1 MMSRPMPDK
10 SLNKIDSNSTEHVNP
25 LQLKEQH
32 LRKILLMG
40 NPNVGKSVI
49 FSRLTGVNVITSNY
63 PGTTVEY
70 TKGSMRLSHE
80 KVEVI
85 DVPGTYTLE
94 PTLPAE
100 EVAVKMLNR
109 AIEEKE
115 SIVIDIVD
123 ATNLER
129 NLNLTL
135 QLLKKDISLIVALN
149 LWDEA
154 GHIGV
159 SIDVEKLEEIL
170 GVPVVPT
177 VAITGEGIK
186 RLVETLPEAKKG
198 TYQFENGERWH
209 EIGRIVEKVQVVRHR
224 HHTFFERLG
233 DFTVR
238 PLTGIPTAFFILYL
252 SFRIVRLIGE
262 GLINHFL
269 NPLFY
274 DFYFPLVTKTVDALL
289 PIKFIHNLLLGTTP
303 DPLGSFGV
311 LTAGLYIPFVVV
323 LPYLF
328 SFYLALSFL
337 EDWGYLPRLAVLLD
351 NIFHRLGLHGYS
363 SIPVIL
369 GLGCKVP
376 AILATRIL
384 ETRREKIIA
393 TALILMSAPCMPQT
407 AMIVSILTPYG
418 GNYLLLIFGVLFIM
432 AIVTSFLLNK
442 LLSGETPELLC
453 EIPPYRVPKLSIL
466 FKKVWLRLSSFIKE
480 AIPLIILGIFFIG
493 ILDLLGVISFISRIL
508 GPPLLFILG
517 LPPETF
523 FAIVT
528 GFLRKDV
535 SIALLPPFNLSPHQL
550 VVACIFL
557 VLYLPCISTFF
568 VMTKE
573 LGLRNALKLVAILLV
588 SGLLVGGILNLVFK
602 TF

>member
-1 MMSRPMPDK
+1 MM
-10 SLNKIDSNSTEHVNP
+10 
-25 LQLKEQH
+25 
-32 LRKILLMG
+32 RKILLMG

-70 TKGSMRLSHE
+70 TKGYMKLSGE
-80 KVEVI
+80 KIEVI

-100 EVAVKMLNR
+100 EVAVRMLDR
-109 AIEEKE
+109 TIEEKE

-135 QLLKKDISLIVALN
+135 QLLKKNIPVMVALN

-159 SIDVEKLEEIL
+159 SIDVEKLQKTL

-186 RLVETLPEAKKG
+186 KLVETLPEAKKG
-198 TYQFENGERWH
+198 TYQFEDAERWH
-209 EIGRIVEKVQVVRHR
+209 EIGRIVEKVQVVEHR
-224 HHTFFERLG
+224 HHTFLERLG
-233 DFTVR
+233 DFTVK
-238 PLTGIPTAFFILYL
+238 PLTGIPTAIIILFL
-252 SFRIVRLIGE
+252 AFKIVRFIGE
-262 GLINHFL
+262 GLINYL
-269 NPLFY
+269 LDPLFNN
-274 DFYFPLVTKTVDALL
+274 FYLPIITKAVDTIL

-328 SFYLALSFL
+328 SFYLVLSFL

-351 NIFHRLGLHGYS
+351 NVFHRVGLHGYS

-384 ETRREKIIA
+384 ETQREKIIA
-393 TALILMSAPCMPQT
+393 IALILMSTPCMPQT
-407 AMIVSILTPYG
+407 AMIVSLVTPHG
-418 GNYLLLIFGVLFIM
+418 GNYLLLIFGLFFLV
-432 AIVTSFLLNK
+432 AVTASFLLNK
-442 LLSGETPELLC
+442 VLSGETPELLC
-453 EIPPYRVPKLSIL
+453 EIPPYRMPKLSIL
-466 FKKVWLRLSSFIKE
+466 FRKVWLRLSSFIKE
-480 AIPLIILGIFFIG
+480 AIPLIILGIFLIG
-493 ILDLLGVISFISRIL
+493 ILDLLGIISFVSRML
-508 GPPLLFILG
+508 GAPLLFILG
-517 LPPETF
+517 LPPETVF
-523 FAIVT
+523 VIVT

-535 SIALLPPFNLSPHQL
+535 SIALLSPFNLSPQQL
-550 VVACIFL
+550 VVACTFL
-557 VLYLPCISTFF
+557 VLYLPCIATFF

-573 LGLRNALKLVAILLV
+573 LGLRDALKLVAILLT
-588 SGLLVGGILNLVFK
+588 SGLLVGGILNLIFK
-602 TF
+602 AVGS

>member
-1 MMSRPMPDK
+1 MMLWPVPDK
-10 SLNKIDSNSTEHVNP
+10 SLTRTDTNSTEHNKP
-25 LQLKEQH
+25 TTTQGAT

-49 FSRLTGVNVITSNY
+49 FSRLTGVNVIASNY
-63 PGTTVEY
+63 PGTTVGY
-70 TKGSMRLSHE
+70 TKGYMKLSDE
-80 KVEVI
+80 KVEII

-94 PTLPAE
+94 PSLPAE
-100 EVAVKMLNR
+100 EVAVEMLNK
-109 AIEEKE
+109 ATEEKE
-115 SIVIDIVD
+115 NVVINIVD

-135 QLLKKDISLIVALN
+135 QLLKKNIPVIVALN

-154 GHIGV
+154 GHIGIF
-159 SIDVEKLEEIL
+159 IDVEKLQRIL

-186 RLVETLPEAKKG
+186 KLVETLPEAKKG
-198 TYQFENGERWH
+198 NYQFENGERWH
-209 EIGRIVEKVQVVRHR
+209 EIGRIVEKVQVVKHR
-224 HHTFFERLG
+224 HHTFLERLG
-233 DFTVR
+233 DFTIR
-238 PLTGIPTAFFILYL
+238 PLTGIPTAIIILFL
-252 SFRIVRLIGE
+252 TFKMVRFIGE
-262 GLINHFL
+262 GLINYL
-269 NPLFY
+269 LDPLFNN
-274 DFYFPLVTKTVDALL
+274 FYLPLITKAVDTFL
-289 PIKFIHNLLLGTTP
+289 PMKFIHNLLLGTTP

-311 LTAGLYIPFVVV
+311 LTAGLYIPFIVV

-328 SFYLALSFL
+328 SFYLALSFF
-337 EDWGYLPRLAVLLD
+337 EDLGYLPRLAVLLD
-351 NIFHRLGLHGYS
+351 NIFHRVGLHGYS

-393 TALILMSAPCMPQT
+393 MALILMSAPCMPQT
-407 AMIVSILTPYG
+407 AMIVSIVTPFG
-418 GNYLLLIFGVLFIM
+418 GNYLILIFGVLFFV
-432 AIVTSFLLNK
+432 AITTSLILNK
-442 LLSGETPELLC
+442 LLAGETPELLC
-453 EIPPYRVPKLSIL
+453 EIPPYRIPKLSIL
-466 FKKVWLRLSSFIKE
+466 LKKVWLRLSSFITS
-480 AIPLIILGIFFIG
+480 AIPLIILGIFLIG
-493 ILDLLGVISFISRIL
+493 ILDVLGVIGFASRIL
-508 GPPLLFILG
+508 GAPLLFILG

-535 SIALLPPFNLSPHQL
+535 SIALLPPYHLSPKSL
-550 VVACIFL
+550 VIACIFL

-573 LGLRNALKLVAILLV
+573 LGVRNALKLVAILLT
-588 SGLLVGGILNLVFK
+588 SGLLVGGILNLIL
-602 TF
+602 

>member
-1 MMSRPMPDK
+1 M
-10 SLNKIDSNSTEHVNP
+10 
-25 LQLKEQH
+25 
-32 LRKILLMG
+32 RKILLMG

-49 FSRLTGVNVITSNY
+49 FSRLTGVNVIASNY

-70 TKGSMRLSHE
+70 TKGYMRWGEE

-100 EVAVKMLNR
+100 KVTVEMLR
-109 AIEEKE
+109 QAIEEKQ
-115 SIVIDIVD
+115 SVVIDIVD

-135 QLLKKDISLIVALN
+135 QLLKKDIPVIVALN

-154 GHIGV
+154 RHIGV
-159 SIDVEKLEEIL
+159 DINIEELKKIL
-170 GVPVVPT
+170 AVPVVPT

-186 RLVETLPEAKKG
+186 KLVETLPEAKKG
-198 TYQFENGERWH
+198 NYQFENAERWH
-209 EIGRIVEKVQVVRHR
+209 EIGRIVEKVQIVKHR
-224 HHTFFERLG
+224 HHTFLERLG

-238 PLTGIPTAFFILYL
+238 PLSGIPTAIIILFL
-252 SFRIVRLIGE
+252 TFKIVRFIGE
-262 GLINHFL
+262 GLINYLL
-269 NPLFY
+269 NPLFNN
-274 DFYFPLVTKTVDALL
+274 FYLPLVTKAVDTLL
-289 PIKFIHNLLLGTTP
+289 PIKFIHNLLLGTTL

-337 EDWGYLPRLAVLLD
+337 EDWGYLPRLTVLLD

-363 SIPVIL
+363 SIPIIL

-393 TALILMSAPCMPQT
+393 IALILMSAPCMPQT
-407 AMIVSILTPYG
+407 AMIVSIITPYG
-418 GNYLLLIFGVLFIM
+418 GNYLILIFGLLFIV
-432 AIVTSFLLNK
+432 AVITSFILNK
-442 LLSGETPELLC
+442 LLKGETPELLI
-453 EIPPYRVPKLSIL
+453 EIPPYRVPQLSIL
-466 FKKVWLRLSSFIKE
+466 FKKVWLRLSSFILV
-480 AIPLIILGIFFIG
+480 AVPLIILGIFLIS
-493 ILDLLGVISFISRIL
+493 ILDLLGAFSFASRTL
-508 GPPLLFILG
+508 GRPLTFILG
-517 LPPETF
+517 LPPETIF
-523 FAIVT
+523 VIVT
-528 GFLRKDV
+528 GFLRKDI
-535 SIALLPPFNLSPHQL
+535 SIALLSPFHLTPEQL

-557 VLYLPCISTFF
+557 VLYLPCASTFF
-568 VMTKE
+568 VMARE
-573 LGLRNALKLVAILLV
+573 LGWRSALKLVAILFA
-588 SGLLVGGILNLVFK
+588 SGLLVGGILNLIL
-602 TF
+602 